1 MGLYVGIEKKSGGFY
16 FKNGYMK
23 RLCIGY
29 LAITYI
35 PDFQFDEAVKAY
47 IKQEKRKTN

>member
-1 MGLYVGIEKKSGGFY
+1 MGLYIGIEKKSGGFY

-23 RLCIGY
+23 RLCIGC

-35 PDFQFDEAVKAY
+35 PNFQFDKALKAY
-47 IKQEKRKTN
+47 INQEKGK